1 MARPINPKSLRQLA
15 IKNGI
20 HRETVAARLKR
31 GQDKI
36 DALILGNQ
44 RVKVTLKEV
53 IDVEKL
59 GLTITR
65 SAIVL
70 NITQARLSQII
81 KQNKLNWS
89 GRREYITKRG

>member
-20 HRETVAARLKR
+20 HRETVARRLRR
-31 GQDKI
+31 GVDKI

-44 RVKVTLKEV
+44 RIKVTLKQV
-53 IDVEKL
+53 IEVEKL

-65 SAIVL
+65 SAILL
-70 NITQARLSQII
+70 NITQSRLSQII
-81 KQNKLNWS
+81 KKYKINWR
-89 GRREYITKRG
+89 GKREYITRCG

>member
-1 MARPINPKSLRQLA
+1 MARRINPKSLRQLA

-20 HRETVAARLKR
+20 HRETVARRLRR
-31 GQDKI
+31 GVDKI

-44 RVKVTLKEV
+44 RIKVTLKQV
-53 IDVEKL
+53 IEVEKL

-65 SAIVL
+65 SAILL

-81 KQNKLNWS
+81 KKHKINWR
-89 GRREYITKRG
+89 GKREYITRRG

>member
-20 HRETVAARLKR
+20 HRETVARRLRR
-31 GQDKI
+31 GVDKI

-44 RVKVTLKEV
+44 RIKVTLKQV
-53 IDVEKL
+53 IEVEKL

-65 SAIVL
+65 SAILL

-81 KQNKLNWS
+81 KKYKINWR
-89 GRREYITKRG
+89 GKREYITKRV

>member
-1 MARPINPKSLRQLA
+1 MTRPINPKSLRQLA

-31 GQDKI
+31 GADKI

-44 RVKVTLKEV
+44 RIKVTLKQV
-53 IDVEKL
+53 IEVEKL

-65 SAIVL
+65 SAILL

-81 KQNKLNWS
+81 KKHKINWR
-89 GRREYITKRG
+89 GKREYITRRG

>member
-20 HRETVAARLKR
+20 HRETVARRLRR
-31 GQDKI
+31 GVDKI
-36 DALILGNQ
+36 DALILCNQ
-44 RVKVTLKEV
+44 RIKVTLKQV
-53 IDVEKL
+53 IEVEKL

-65 SAIVL
+65 SAILL

-81 KQNKLNWS
+81 KKYKINWR
-89 GRREYITKRG
+89 GKREYITRRG

>member
-20 HRETVAARLKR
+20 HRETVARRLRR
-31 GQDKI
+31 GVDKI

-44 RVKVTLKEV
+44 RIKVTLKQV
-53 IDVEKL
+53 IEVEKL

-65 SAIVL
+65 SAILL

-81 KQNKLNWS
+81 KKHKINWR
-89 GRREYITKRG
+89 GKREYITKRV

>member
-20 HRETVAARLKR
+20 HRETVARRLRR
-31 GQDKI
+31 GVDKI
-36 DALILGNQ
+36 DAFILENQ
-44 RVKVTLKEV
+44 RVKVTLKQVLE
-53 IDVEKL
+53 IEKL

-65 SAIVL
+65 SAILL

-81 KQNKLNWS
+81 KKYKINWR
-89 GRREYITKRG
+89 GKREYITRCG

>member
-15 IKNGI
+15 IKNGT

>member
-44 RVKVTLKEV
+44 RVKVTDEQV
-53 IDVEKL
+53 IECEKL
-59 GLTITR
+59 GLSIRR
-65 SAIVL
+65 SAFL
-70 NITQARLSQII
+70 LGITHAALRERIEKLGIDWRGKGKQI
-81 KQNKLNWS
+81 
-89 GRREYITKRG
+89 GV

>member
-20 HRETVAARLKR
+20 HRETVARRLRR
-31 GQDKI
+31 GVDKI

-44 RVKVTLKEV
+44 RIKVTLKQVLE
-53 IDVEKL
+53 IEKL

-65 SAIVL
+65 SAILL

-81 KQNKLNWS
+81 KKYKINWR
-89 GRREYITKRG
+89 GKREYITRCG

>member
-20 HRETVAARLKR
+20 PRQTVACRLRR
-31 GQDKI
+31 GVDKI

-44 RVKVTLKEV
+44 RIKVTLKQV
-53 IDVEKL
+53 IEVEKL

-65 SAIVL
+65 SAMLL
-70 NITQARLSQII
+70 NITQSRLSKII
-81 KQNKLNWS
+81 KKHKINWR
-89 GRREYITKRG
+89 GKRECITRCG

>member
-20 HRETVAARLKR
+20 SPSTVEYRLKN
-31 GQDKI
+31 GIDKI
-36 DALILGNQ
+36 DAFILENQ
-44 RVKVTLKEV
+44 RIKVTLKQVVE
-53 IDVEKL
+53 VEKL

-81 KQNKLNWS
+81 RDNNLNWR
-89 GRREYITKRG
+89 GRREYITKLG

>member
-31 GQDKI
+31 GVDKI

-44 RVKVTLKEV
+44 RIKVTLKQV
-53 IDVEKL
+53 IEVEKL

-65 SAIVL
+65 SAILL

-81 KQNKLNWS
+81 KKHKINWR
-89 GRREYITKRG
+89 GKREYITRRG

>member
-20 HRETVAARLKR
+20 HRETVARRLRR
-31 GQDKI
+31 GVDKI

-44 RVKVTLKEV
+44 RIKVTLKQV
-53 IDVEKL
+53 IEVEKL

-65 SAIVL
+65 SAILL
-70 NITQARLSQII
+70 NITQSRLSQII
-81 KQNKLNWS
+81 KKYKINWR
-89 GRREYITKRG
+89 GKREYITKRV

>member
-20 HRETVAARLKR
+20 HRETVARRLRR
-31 GQDKI
+31 GVDKI

-44 RVKVTLKEV
+44 RIKVTLKQV
-53 IDVEKL
+53 IEVEKL

-65 SAIVL
+65 SAILL
-70 NITQARLSQII
+70 NITQSRLSQII
-81 KQNKLNWS
+81 KKPKINWR
-89 GRREYITKRG
+89 GKREYITKLG

>member
-20 HRETVAARLKR
+20 PRETVACRLRR
-31 GQDKI
+31 GVDKI

-44 RVKVTLKEV
+44 RIKVTLKQV
-53 IDVEKL
+53 IEVEKL

-65 SAIVL
+65 SAILL
-70 NITQARLSQII
+70 NITQSRLSKII
-81 KQNKLNWS
+81 KKHKINWR
-89 GRREYITKRG
+89 GRREYITKRV

>member
-1 MARPINPKSLRQLA
+1 MTRPINPKSLRQLA

-31 GQDKI
+31 GADKI
-36 DALILGNQ
+36 DALILDNQ
-44 RVKVTLKEV
+44 RIKVTLKQV
-53 IDVEKL
+53 IEVEKL

-65 SAIVL
+65 SAILL

-81 KQNKLNWS
+81 RDNNLNWR
-89 GRREYITKRG
+89 GKREYITKRG

>member
-20 HRETVAARLKR
+20 SPSTVEYRLKN
-31 GQDKI
+31 GIDKI
-36 DALILGNQ
+36 DAFILENQ
-44 RVKVTLKEV
+44 RIKVTLKQVVE
-53 IDVEKL
+53 VEKL

-81 KQNKLNWS
+81 RDNNLNWR